1 MSLKCLWFLR
11 MEKGENCTNKKCPK
25 GHLPPWLIFRG
36 SWALI
41 LESLWGP
48 AERTLCLLVFLPWR
62 LAFHLLRCAKSCPLV
77 FQLLKSYLLFIYFS
91 ILCCQASLVVQ
102 TVKNLPAMWEKIL
115 WRRERLPTPVF
126 WPGEFHGL
134 YSPWGRKES
143 DTTEWLTFISLNL
156 HMLWSSLADAEV
168 AEGEWSLVQ
177 TPEGIGD
184 GEWPIDKL
192 GKDPLGRVGTTG
204 IPSLLLSHCVTLG
217 KSFNFPVF

>member
-25 GHLPPWLIFRG
+25 DHLPPWLIFRG

-48 AERTLCLLVFLPWR
+48 AERTLCLLLFLPWR

-91 ILCCQASLVVQ
+91 ILYCQASLVVQ
-102 TVKNLPAMWEKIL
+102 TVKNLPAVWEKIL

-126 WPGEFHGL
+126 WPGEFHGQEPGGLHSMRSQRVGHGWATSTFTFLYRQSFYSFGVKTL
-134 YSPWGRKES
+134 YSSVVILEEFWKR
-143 DTTEWLTFISLNL
+143 
-156 HMLWSSLADAEV
+156 AELP
-168 AEGEWSLVQ
+168 AC
-177 TPEGIGD
+177 P
-184 GEWPIDKL
+184 
-192 GKDPLGRVGTTG
+192 VGVSAAS
-204 IPSLLLSHCVTLG
+204 P
-217 KSFNFPVF
+217 

>member
-25 GHLPPWLIFRG
+25 DHLPPWLIFRG

-48 AERTLCLLVFLPWR
+48 AERTLCLLLFLPWR

-115 WRRERLPTPVF
+115 WRRERLPTPLF
-126 WPGEFHGL
+126 WPGELHGQEPGGLLSMRSQRVGHGWATSTFTFLYRQSFYSFGVKTL
-134 YSPWGRKES
+134 YSSVVILEEFWKR
-143 DTTEWLTFISLNL
+143 
-156 HMLWSSLADAEV
+156 AELP
-168 AEGEWSLVQ
+168 AC
-177 TPEGIGD
+177 P
-184 GEWPIDKL
+184 
-192 GKDPLGRVGTTG
+192 VGVSAAS
-204 IPSLLLSHCVTLG
+204 P
-217 KSFNFPVF
+217 